1 MATNQKVGG
10 SSPLRRAIKI
20 AGSPF
25 GLPAI
30 FISHRHD
37 SEPRTRGKAARAKLA
52 PEKYTIRNTA
62 GASMGSESLPYPL
75 NFAPETRTIQNAPT
89 RIGRAIRE
97 SPLRRTC
104 GRPMVAPHA
113 DRRER
118 RSLRRRGLLI
128 SRHDTGD
135 SPAVSCPADTTQ
147 ATVPGVMA
155 CKPPPCKK
163 HPHREKSRCG
173 YFTVVFDQL
182 LICVLLKANRLAQVI
197 STMCATNTPAPTKEE
212 QT

>member
-1 MATNQKVGG
+1 
-10 SSPLRRAIKI
+10 
-20 AGSPF
+20 
-25 GLPAI
+25 
-30 FISHRHD
+30 
-37 SEPRTRGKAARAKLA
+37 
-52 PEKYTIRNTA
+52 
-62 GASMGSESLPYPL
+62 MGSESLPYPL

-155 CKPPPCKK
+155 CKPPPYKK
-163 HPHREKSRCG
+163 QPHREII
-173 YFTVVFDQL
+173 TVRSFYWIVFDQL
-182 LICVLLKANRLAQVI
+182 LICVLLNANKLAQII
-197 STMCATNTPAPTKEE
+197 SRMCTINTPTPTKEE